1 MGRAVS
7 LGLWASV
14 RGSYSL
20 PWAMGSC
27 RRLSLR
33 RDSFSFVSCLLT
45 GLSCLRFTLFL
56 SVPSLEGRPPGSK
69 KTRGSP
75 VQGMKAQPR
84 PQQP

>member
-45 GLSCLRFTLFL
+45 GLSCLRSTLFP
-56 SVPSLEGRPPGSK
+56 SVPVWREGPLAQRRHVAAPSK
-69 KTRGSP
+69 E
-75 VQGMKAQPR
+75 
-84 PQQP
+84 